1 MTIRRMTATDV
12 PQVHA
17 IEVATFAM
25 PWSQE
30 SLLNEMERNACARY
44 LVAVDECGTVRA
56 YAGAWIIFDE
66 AHITNVAVEKAL
78 RGQGLGRAIMA
89 ALMQYAANMGAAY
102 MTLEVRRSNT
112 VAQALYNSM
121 GFVELA
127 VRKRYYEDNGED
139 ALLLVCDTLP
149 PVEPNFAEDGDTP
162 EDTA

>member
-1 MTIRRMTATDV
+1 
-12 PQVHA
+12 
-17 IEVATFAM
+17 
-25 PWSQE
+25 
-30 SLLNEMERNACARY
+30 
-44 LVAVDECGTVRA
+44 VRA

-89 ALMQYAANMGAAY
+89 ALIQYAANMGAAY